1 MDDLWGNAWGS
12 PEDDAKPA
20 TWTISEKPRN
30 DALQEDDLAMP
41 SWSTGPGIRW
51 DEPSDTQTSLW
62 SNANAHH
69 TAQDRPLE
77 DSYDDIPLGNSRLA
91 EPQGDNNSTV
101 ELPVEPESHSFSP
114 PSPRAQRDDITASP
128 SREPDREL
136 SPSPTPSSPSPSSSP
151 EQSPSSSLDAFG
163 TYTIG
168 AEHSDTAPLPTI
180 GGPLGGQIDD
190 NEWGSPWGS
199 VSKPE
204 DAEEGSAQV
213 ASDEWESAKL
223 RQLEMDRRV
232 VRNSI
237 FSLPP
242 LSYNDLHLRSHRSY
256 YRRFFSISRSF
267 RRTLGQKLRMR
278 PRKTGRGDG
287 ILVWMLMG
295 CESMTFCSI
304 STSYTRAVTV
314 YCCATF
320 QSLHFHSFHPPA
332 KISLQKLWLMLS
344 SFLGILR

>member
-12 PEDDAKPA
+12 PEDDAKPT

-41 SWSTGPGIRW
+41 SWSTGPGIQW
-51 DEPSDTQTSLW
+51 DEPSDTHTSLW
-62 SNANAHH
+62 SNTNAHH
-69 TAQDRPLE
+69 TAQDPPLE
-77 DSYDDIPLGNSRLA
+77 SSYDDIPSANSPLA
-91 EPQGDNNSTV
+91 EPQGDSNSTI

-114 PSPRAQRDDITASP
+114 PSPRAQRDDITAPSP

-136 SPSPTPSSPSPSSSP
+136 SPSPTPSSPSPSP
-151 EQSPSSSLDAFG
+151 EPSPSSSLDAFG
-163 TYTIG
+163 TFTIG
-168 AEHSDTAPLPTI
+168 AERSDTAPLPTV
-180 GGPLGGQIDD
+180 GGPLGGQMDD

-199 VSKPE
+199 VSKDE
-204 DAEEGSAQV
+204 EEGSAQV

-223 RQLEMDRRV
+223 KQLEMDRRV
-232 VRNSI
+232 VRNSS

-242 LSYNDLHLRSHRSY
+242 LSYNGLHLRSHRSY
-256 YRRFFSISRSF
+256 FHIFFSISRSS
-267 RRTLGQKLRMR
+267 RRTLGQNLRMR

-295 CESMTFCSI
+295 CESMYFFVLYP
-304 STSYTRAVTV
+304 TSYTCVVTV

-320 QSLHFHSFHPPA
+320 QSLHSHSFYPPA
-332 KISLQKLWLMLS
+332 KVSLQKLWLMLS
-344 SFLGILR
+344 SFHGIRR